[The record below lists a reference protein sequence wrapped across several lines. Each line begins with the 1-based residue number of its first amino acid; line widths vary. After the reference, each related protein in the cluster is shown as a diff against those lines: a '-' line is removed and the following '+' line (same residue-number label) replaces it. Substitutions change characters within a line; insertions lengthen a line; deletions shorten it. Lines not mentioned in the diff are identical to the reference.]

1 MIPAPGVPVR
11 PRQALECAAGLA
23 ASPPAI
29 REYELRRE
37 RSGWQQSRAV
47 HRDRHMFSD
56 WLPSSHKLTNSTILV
71 PGAYRVFHCV
81 PVVLG
86 VNCRRGAGK
95 LVDIVTPERRSE
107 IMARIRGRD
116 TVPEVVVRR
125 TAHRLG
131 FRFRLYR
138 KDLPGRP
145 DLVFPRY
152 KAVVFVHG
160 CFWHRH
166 DGCRFAYTPRSRVQ
180 FWTEKFRRNV
190 ARDRRTED
198 ALHSLGWRVLVI
210 WECETRDDAVVVK
223 RLEDFLRP
231 ADLDGRGTN

>member
-1 MIPAPGVPVR
+1 M
-11 PRQALECAAGLA
+11 
-23 ASPPAI
+23 
-29 REYELRRE
+29 
-37 RSGWQQSRAV
+37 
-47 HRDRHMFSD
+47 
-56 WLPSSHKLTNSTILV
+56 
-71 PGAYRVFHCV
+71 
-81 PVVLG
+81 
-86 VNCRRGAGK
+86 
-95 LVDIVTPERRSE
+95 DIVTPERRSE
-107 IMARIRGRD
+107 IMARIQGRD
-116 TVPEVVVRR
+116 TVPEVVGRR

-180 FWTEKFRRNV
+180 FWTDKFRQNV

-198 ALHSLGWRVLVI
+198 ALRSLGWRVLVI
-210 WECETRDDAVVVK
+210 WECETRDDAVVAH
-223 RLEDFLRP
+223 RLKHFLRP
-231 ADLDGRGTN
+231 ADIDGNGDGN